1 MRNARKKKHFRMFLI
16 PFAALLAAG
25 AFWAYSYFSLS
36 LWIDDDAGIL
46 QPYPRALIVDEQP
59 LRQKDPAPDEPTRQI
74 EEALVNS
81 NAKDR
86 IVLNLSRSEI
96 RYNYSKKKAYVK
108 VYLRTAFPSDRT
120 KTASIKILNTL
131 IRNKDSWKVLTT
143 QDISIE

>member
-1 MRNARKKKHFRMFLI
+1 MRNSRKKKRLWAVLI
-16 PFAALLAAG
+16 PFALLLAAG
-25 AFWAYSYFSLS
+25 AFWAYCYLS
-36 LWIDDDAGIL
+36 LNLWISDDAGLL
-46 QPYPRALIVDEQP
+46 QPYPRTLIVDEQSAY
-59 LRQKDPAPDEPTRQI
+59 LKNPAPDEATRQI
-74 EEALVNS
+74 EEAIVQA

-96 RYNYSKKKAYVK
+96 RYNFSKKKAYVK

-131 IRNKDSWKVLTT
+131 IWKRNQWKVQTT